1 MEVDNVIYKII
12 GSLTVNNAALIYKFF
27 KIGFK
32 FHNGV
37 GTLFIE
43 I

>member
-1 MEVDNVIYKII
+1 MIYKII
-12 GSLTVNNAALIYKFF
+12 GCLTVSKAALIYKFF

-32 FHNGV
+32 FHNGKGV
-37 GTLFIE
+37 LFIE